1 VMAGMGIS
9 FISIHTV
16 ALELAVGK
24 LVTLNVTGLPLIRDW
39 FVIHLRDKRL
49 SPIAAAFRAFLL
61 EHGAAII
68 EKTIEDS
75 KPILLAP

>member
-1 VMAGMGIS
+1 
-9 FISIHTV
+9 
-16 ALELAVGK
+16 
-24 LVTLNVTGLPLIRDW
+24 
-39 FVIHLRDKRL
+39 VIHLRDKRL

-75 KPILLAP
+75 KPILLAL